1 MLQCS
6 NYAASGPGVSSA
18 ARSPYLR
25 LNSMGPQTIV
35 IKKYE
40 NRRLYDS
47 THSRY
52 VNLDEVAQMVRD
64 GRDVQVVDAA
74 TGEDRTRAVLT
85 QIVVEHAKD
94 DNSAFPLDV
103 LRQMVVASGRVTNE
117 AALTYMR
124 GVFDMYQNAYRA
136 VSPVATPHAAAP
148 TPPPAASAV
157 PHRGEVD
164 VDALKKRLEELESVV
179 SGIKSKPA
187 ARKPRPEAPLATS
200 TQATS
205 GVWAE
210 PDLRSDS
217 PRRRSAPR
225 P

>member
-1 MLQCS
+1 
-6 NYAASGPGVSSA
+6 
-18 ARSPYLR
+18 
-25 LNSMGPQTIV
+25 MGPQTIV

-64 GRDVQVVDAA
+64 GRDVQVVDAV

-94 DNSAFPLDV
+94 DHSAFPLDV

-117 AALTYMR
+117 AAITYMR

-136 VSPVATPHAAAP
+136 VAPVATPHGAP
-148 TPPPAASAV
+148 PPPASSTV
-157 PHRGEVD
+157 PHRADLE

-179 SGIKSKPA
+179 SGIRSKPKP
-187 ARKPRPEAPLATS
+187 ARPKPRHK
-200 TQATS
+200 
-205 GVWAE
+205 
-210 PDLRSDS
+210 
-217 PRRRSAPR
+217 RR
-225 P
+225 

>member
-1 MLQCS
+1 M
-6 NYAASGPGVSSA
+6 AP
-18 ARSPYLR
+18 P
-25 LNSMGPQTIV
+25 TIV

-52 VNLDEVAQMVRD
+52 VNLDEVAQMVRE
-64 GRDVQVVDAA
+64 GRDVQVVDAV

-94 DNSAFPLDV
+94 DHSTFPLDV

-136 VSPVATPHAAAP
+136 VAPVAAPHVAAP
-148 TPPPAASAV
+148 PPPPAPSAV
-157 PHRGEVD
+157 PHRGDVE
-164 VDALKKRLEELESVV
+164 VDALKKRLAELEAVV
-179 SGIKSKPA
+179 SGIRSKPA
-187 ARKPRPEAPLATS
+187 PRKPRR
-200 TQATS
+200 QK
-205 GVWAE
+205 
-210 PDLRSDS
+210 
-217 PRRRSAPR
+217 RR
-225 P
+225 

>member
-1 MLQCS
+1 MS
-6 NYAASGPGVSSA
+6 
-18 ARSPYLR
+18 
-25 LNSMGPQTIV
+25 PQTIV

-64 GRDVQVVDAA
+64 GRDVQVVDAV

-136 VSPVATPHAAAP
+136 VAPVARPTWRRRRRRAAS
-148 TPPPAASAV
+148 SAV
-157 PHRGEVD
+157 PHRGE
-164 VDALKKRLEELESVV
+164 S
-179 SGIKSKPA
+179 KSMP
-187 ARKPRPEAPLATS
+187 
-200 TQATS
+200 
-205 GVWAE
+205 
-210 PDLRSDS
+210 
-217 PRRRSAPR
+217 
-225 P
+225 

>member
-1 MLQCS
+1 
-6 NYAASGPGVSSA
+6 
-18 ARSPYLR
+18 
-25 LNSMGPQTIV
+25 MGPQTIV

-64 GRDVQVVDAA
+64 GRDVQVLDAV

-94 DNSAFPLDV
+94 DHSAFPLDV

-136 VSPVATPHAAAP
+136 VSPVAPPRRAAGTATRAGSGP
-148 TPPPAASAV
+148 SSRRCRSRCPEEAT
-157 PHRGEVD
+157 RGVGVRGVRHQIE
-164 VDALKKRLEELESVV
+164 AGGAE
-179 SGIKSKPA
+179 A
-187 ARKPRPEAPLATS
+187 ARAEARASETPLN
-200 TQATS
+200 QK
-205 GVWAE
+205 
-210 PDLRSDS
+210 
-217 PRRRSAPR
+217 
-225 P
+225 

>member
-1 MLQCS
+1 MS
-6 NYAASGPGVSSA
+6 
-18 ARSPYLR
+18 
-25 LNSMGPQTIV
+25 PQTIV

-64 GRDVQVVDAA
+64 GRDVQVLDAV

-94 DNSAFPLDV
+94 DDSTFPLDV

-136 VSPVATPHAAAP
+136 VPRSRRPVRRRRRRRA
-148 TPPPAASAV
+148 AV
-157 PHRGEVD
+157 PHRGD
-164 VDALKKRLEELESVV
+164 RRSRCPEEATRGVGVRGVRHQIEA
-179 SGIKSKPA
+179 GGAEA
-187 ARKPRPEAPLATS
+187 AATEAPLI
-200 TQATS
+200 
-205 GVWAE
+205 
-210 PDLRSDS
+210 RSDS
-217 PRRRSAPR
+217 LRHRSAPR